1 VTVAKWRLTTTI
13 WRKHRRTPPVCQ
25 TETYIPKIFG
35 LEPNILGPSCQTN
48 TPRRLT
54 LKGKSNDM
62 ATTKSFSLD
71 PKKIFLLAAL
81 AVFVGHRLD
90 MVAHVF
96 PIIWPDEVKVPSVD
110 SSTLS
115 PAQRALW
122 QTINTLRPEDKK
134 ICGDLHAGLARAV
147 AADPASEPVMKDT
160 PALRRAYRAGFLY
173 VWRGLAGN
181 DANEYPGL
189 SASLEAALT
198 DAVGSQDVPLNPAIR
213 QSAVDYFNK
222 VAALCTNGQR

>member
-1 VTVAKWRLTTTI
+1 
-13 WRKHRRTPPVCQ
+13 
-25 TETYIPKIFG
+25 
-35 LEPNILGPSCQTN
+35 
-48 TPRRLT
+48 
-54 LKGKSNDM
+54 M
-62 ATTKSFSLD
+62 ATRKSFSPD

-81 AVFVGHRLD
+81 AVFVGHRAGL
-90 MVAHVF
+90 VGHVW
-96 PIIWPDEVKVPSVD
+96 PTIWPDGVKVPGVPSVD
-110 SSTLS
+110 PSTLTES
-115 PAQRALW
+115 QRALW

-213 QSAVDYFNK
+213 QAAVDYFNK
-222 VAALCTNGQR
+222 VAALCTSGQR